1 MMNSI
6 VRFLKTI
13 KITKEIKFESIKIIE
28 RKKEEK

>member
-1 MMNSI
+1 MFSI

-28 RKKEEK
+28 IKKEEK

>member
-1 MMNSI
+1 MKSI